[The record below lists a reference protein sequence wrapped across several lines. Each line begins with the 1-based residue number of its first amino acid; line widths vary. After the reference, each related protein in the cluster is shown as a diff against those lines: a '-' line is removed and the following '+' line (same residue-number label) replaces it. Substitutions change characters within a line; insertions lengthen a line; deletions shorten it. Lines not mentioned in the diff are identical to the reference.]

1 MLASINKII
10 KLKEKSIHNYP
21 LFIQEKKHIINLMN
35 NDLYQNFRKNKL
47 FENKGCQVDFSDNSL
62 SRTSNSYKH
71 LPTIIS
77 NMNNFPNAN
86 SYLSKFNNEKENK
99 FIQIKPKKKLLLI
112 GKYSKFELM
121 NLFKKY
127 KLKSNKEIKNSQSNI
142 FFKKK
147 KKNNSIFY
155 NQNLLVN
162 FGNNNFK
169 LRSNK
174 IKINKS
180 KSMCDFREEVN
191 YNLILSS

>member
-1 MLASINKII
+1 MIYIKILGKIN
-10 KLKEKSIHNYP
+10 Y
-21 LFIQEKKHIINLMN
+21 
-35 NDLYQNFRKNKL
+35 
-47 FENKGCQVDFSDNSL
+47 FENKECQVDFSDNSL

-147 KKNNSIFY
+147 IIQF
-155 NQNLLVN
+155 
-162 FGNNNFK
+162 FT
-169 LRSNK
+169 
-174 IKINKS
+174 IKI
-180 KSMCDFREEVN
+180 F
-191 YNLILSS
+191 